1 MTEVI
6 AEKLRG
12 AFKRT
17 TGDRVEIANL
27 KRLSAGASCESWAFE
42 LSGLQASSSRP
53 MILRRP
59 PSDDP
64 HLEATALM
72 AKFAPARDVEGNLLI
87 ALEKA
92 GLPVPPVRLVLEP
105 EDGLGRGFVMDLLP
119 GAPMPH
125 RILDD
130 PDYRRACRHL
140 PPEIAKFRADLNH
153 AKTAARDLLPE
164 QCIDQQLTLFRDI
177 IEALGIANP
186 GIEFGMAWLADNRP
200 KTGGRALVHG
210 DFRLSNWLVTTDGL
224 SAVID
229 WELAHI
235 GDPLEDLGWLCV
247 RSWRFSRPDR
257 PAAGLTDRR
266 TLLRAYR
273 AVGGGDV
280 SLADLL
286 FWEVLGNVKWSLICL
301 VQGNR
306 YLQGDDRSIELA
318 AIGRRAEEP
327 IYDMLKLI
335 DGKDG
340 TEPML

>member
-1 MTEVI
+1 MTDDI
-6 AEKLRG
+6 ADSLCR
-12 AFKRT
+12 AFKRA
-17 TGDRVEIANL
+17 TGDRVDIAGL
-27 KRLSAGASCESWAFE
+27 KRLSAGASCESWAFDLIE
-42 LSGLQASSSRP
+42 PRASSTRP

-64 HLEATALM
+64 NLEATALM
-72 AKFAPARDVEGNLLI
+72 AKFAPARDVEGTLLT

-92 GLPVPPVRLVLEP
+92 GLPVPPVRLILEP
-105 EDGLGRGFVMDLLP
+105 EDQLGRGFVMDLLP

-130 PDYRRACRHL
+130 PDYKRACRHL
-140 PPEIAKFRADLNH
+140 PTEIARFRADLTQ
-153 AKTAARDLLPE
+153 AKTVAKDLLPD
-164 QCIDQQLTLFRDI
+164 QGIDEQLTLFRDI
-177 IEALGIANP
+177 IEALGVANP
-186 GIEFGMAWLADNRP
+186 GLEYGMAWLADHRP

-210 DFRLSNWLVTTDGL
+210 DFRLSNWLVTPDGL

-235 GDPLEDLGWLCV
+235 GDPLEDLGWLCI
-247 RSWRFSRPDR
+247 RSWRFSRPER
-257 PAAGLTDRR
+257 PAAGLTDRQ

-306 YLQGDDRSIELA
+306 YLQGDDKSIELA

-327 IYDMLKLI
+327 IYDMLKLL

-340 TEPML
+340 TEPMI